1 MTIKDVASLAGV
13 SPAAV
18 SRYLNGGSLSEEKR
32 QRIQETIEQTG
43 YRPTV
48 AAQMMRTGH
57 QRQIGVLIPKIY
69 SDAVVQVTEGI
80 TQYIQK
86 YGYMSVLGVTHA
98 DEQKELEYLS
108 IMEAN
113 RAAGIIVMGTGVTPR
128 RIEAYKACGIPVVVA
143 GQNISGIPCVY
154 HDDFH
159 AAQELTRRIIERG
172 RKKLAYISVTDH
184 DPQAG
189 KERKRGVLSA
199 YTEAGFA
206 EKELLTAV
214 ADFSAESGY
223 AAMQKLLE
231 RDTTMDAVL
240 CATDAIAFGAMRA
253 LHEAGLE
260 PGSDVSI
267 AGIGDSWIDEYAMT
281 PLTTARLF
289 FKQSG
294 EDAAN
299 MLLSTID
306 TMEKG
311 EAVAARQICLDYEI
325 IERGSI

>member
-1 MTIKDVASLAGV
+1 M
-13 SPAAV
+13 
-18 SRYLNGGSLSEEKR
+18 
-32 QRIQETIEQTG
+32 
-43 YRPTV
+43 
-48 AAQMMRTGH
+48 
-57 QRQIGVLIPKIY
+57 
-69 SDAVVQVTEGI
+69 
-80 TQYIQK
+80 
-86 YGYMSVLGVTHA
+86 
-98 DEQKELEYLS
+98 
-108 IMEAN
+108 
-113 RAAGIIVMGTGVTPR
+113 
-128 RIEAYKACGIPVVVA
+128 
-143 GQNISGIPCVY
+143 
-154 HDDFH
+154 
-159 AAQELTRRIIERG
+159 
-172 RKKLAYISVTDH
+172 TDH